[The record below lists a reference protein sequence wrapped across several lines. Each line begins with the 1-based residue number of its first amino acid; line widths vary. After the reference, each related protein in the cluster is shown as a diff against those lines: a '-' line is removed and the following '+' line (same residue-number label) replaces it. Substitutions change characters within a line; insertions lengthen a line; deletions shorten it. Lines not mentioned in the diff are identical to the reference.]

1 MVRKP
6 MTIVIVSANQQE
18 QWPMGSPDLSTAR
31 GSSRSH
37 DNADASEKWGWRL
50 RGTIAIL
57 CGALFFDAMDLSSV
71 NVALPTIGSHLH
83 MSASTLQ
90 WVVSGYVLGYGGF
103 LLLGGRAADL
113 LGRRRVFLAALAVF
127 AFASALGGI
136 ADDGT
141 LLVATRFIKGVAA
154 AFTVPAGLSILTTT
168 FPEGPARHKALGA
181 YAAAAAMGFSLGLVL
196 GGLLSE
202 LGWRY
207 VFLVPAPITLALALA
222 GIKVLDGNDDSSLG
236 HRHYDLFG
244 ALTVTG
250 SMLALVYSVV
260 EAPSRGWRDGSTIG
274 GLVLSIAL
282 LAAFVVVER
291 RSPHPLVRLGV
302 LRVRTLI
309 AADVAAM
316 LYFGSY
322 LGFQFLATLYVQD
335 VAGWSPINTALAFL
349 PSGMFLPIMGAQA
362 ARLIRRFGTPRL
374 IGAGLTAFA
383 IGYALFLREDSH
395 HLTYATMLLPSMLF
409 LGLGWGLGFPA
420 MNVQATGGVANAE
433 QGLAAGLFNT
443 SLQIGAAVLVAIVS
457 AVISSHTAGGGGGA
471 QAQGILDAMRPT
483 LAILIAVALAG
494 VVALFALLRLP
505 SNRASADGA
514 RAGAWSY
521 RTQQEVER

>member
-1 MVRKP
+1 V
-6 MTIVIVSANQQE
+6 
-18 QWPMGSPDLSTAR
+18 
-31 GSSRSH
+31 
-37 DNADASEKWGWRL
+37 DASEKWDWRL
-50 RGTIAIL
+50 RATIAIL

-71 NVALPTIGSHLH
+71 NVALPTIGSHLR

-168 FPEGPARHKALGA
+168 FPEGAARNKALGA

-222 GIKVLDGNDDSSLG
+222 GIKVLDGNDESSLG

-260 EAPSRGWRDGSTIG
+260 EAPSSGWLDGRTIG

-282 LAAFVVVER
+282 LAAFVVVES
-291 RSPHPLVRLGV
+291 RSPHPLVRLGI

-322 LGFQFLATLYVQD
+322 LGFQFLATLYVQY

-362 ARLIRRFGTPRL
+362 ERLIGRFGTARL
-374 IGAGLTAFA
+374 IGAALTSFA
-383 IGYALFLREDSH
+383 IGYALLLREDSH
-395 HLTYATMLLPSMLF
+395 QLAYATMLLPSMLF

-420 MNVQATGGVANAE
+420 MNVQATAGVADAE

-443 SLQIGAAVLVAIVS
+443 SLQIGAAVVVAIVS
-457 AVISSHTAGGGGGA
+457 AVISSRTAAAGGG
-471 QAQGILDAMRPT
+471 QAQGILDALRPT

-505 SNRASADGA
+505 PIRASADVV
-514 RAGAWSY
+514 RAEA
-521 RTQQEVER
+521 